1 MIWVNIAVVLL
12 IAGCVYLSPQLSRPT
27 VPLGVSVPA
36 RYAADPVV
44 AIAIRRFHRIT
55 GSAGVV
61 LLVAVVAIP
70 NPAVGLAVGTLGM
83 VAAGALA
90 LIWCRRSIIMTKR
103 ESHWYDDVSVVASAS
118 VSPQAH
124 ATPRRVW
131 WSIGVALLVQAV
143 AAAVGVARWSQLP
156 QRFPVHF
163 GISGRADSWA
173 DKSVMTVFGPLL
185 IGLVVTVVLG
195 VLLVIL
201 AKLPPRRYADGD
213 QGGAKQRAESTLR
226 VTTTILSGAVVL
238 VATMFAVVGTTTYLT
253 VPDELRGVVVIAMT
267 VVMLAFAGFA
277 VVRATRL
284 RGEHQVVVTS
294 ESSTKSGTSAADSPD
309 DDRVWKGGLVYFNRD
324 DPAVFVPKRV
334 GVGYTVNV
342 GAPAGMA
349 LTIALLAFVVLGVVL
364 PLALH

>member
-1 MIWVNIAVVLL
+1 MIWVDVAVVLL

-44 AIAIRRFHRIT
+44 TTAIRRFHRIT
-55 GSAGVV
+55 ASAGVV
-61 LLVAVVAIP
+61 LVVAVVAIP
-70 NPAVGLAVGTLGM
+70 NPVVGLAVGALGI

-90 LIWCRRSIIMTKR
+90 LTWCRRSIIMAKR
-103 ESHWYDDVSVVASAS
+103 ESHWYDDVSVVMTAS
-118 VSPQAH
+118 VIPSPD

-143 AAAVGVARWSQLP
+143 AAVVGVARWSQLP
-156 QRFPVHF
+156 HRFPVHF

-195 VLLVIL
+195 ALLIALV
-201 AKLPPRRYADGD
+201 KSPPRRYADGD
-213 QGGAKQRAESTLR
+213 QDGAKQRAESTLR
-226 VTTTILSGAVVL
+226 VTTTILGGAVVL
-238 VATMFAVVGTTTYLT
+238 VGIMVALTSLTTYLSVSDAVRSAT
-253 VPDELRGVVVIAMT
+253 LVAMT
-267 VVMLAFAGFA
+267 VVMLTFAAFAIL
-277 VVRATRL
+277 RATSL
-284 RGEHQVVVTS
+284 RGSTHVAATS

-334 GVGYTVNV
+334 GVGFTVNV
-342 GAPAGMA
+342 GSRAGMTMTVVFLA
-349 LTIALLAFVVLGVVL
+349 LVVMGVVL